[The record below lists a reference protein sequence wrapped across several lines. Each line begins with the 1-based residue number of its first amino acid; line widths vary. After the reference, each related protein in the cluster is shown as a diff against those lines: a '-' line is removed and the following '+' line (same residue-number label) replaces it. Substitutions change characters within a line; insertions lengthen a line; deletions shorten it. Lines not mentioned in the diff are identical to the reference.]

1 MRTPSLIDA
10 GMYRK
15 SPFSPQNGGGK
26 AGKRGSGSLQQV
38 AEPRF
43 SQEQSLNTSKNFE
56 DSLMMDS
63 VHFDAVDFK
72 RKVAASG
79 IRNGQNT
86 ALNFA
91 PQALSTGYRHQISNQ
106 TRGVTMR
113 DTVSVLGSEKYRG
126 TISMNGNAAELFT
139 GVGDYLQLNRA
150 R

>member
-1 MRTPSLIDA
+1 
-10 GMYRK
+10 MYRK
-15 SPFSPQNGGGK
+15 SPFSPQKGGGK
-26 AGKRGSGSLQQV
+26 PGKRGSGSLQQV

-63 VHFDAVDFK
+63 VHFDAIDFK

-113 DTVSVLGSEKYRG
+113 DTVSVLGS
-126 TISMNGNAAELFT
+126 
-139 GVGDYLQLNRA
+139 
-150 R
+150 